1 MKLSEALE
9 LLKYHQE
16 WRLGAHVDQLH
27 PTQVTLA
34 IHTVLVLLANM
45 EEQETYTKQ
54 EFLDAA
60 KLGEVSM
67 IDAKHVVSLLDEAR
81 EKNKI

>member
-1 MKLSEALE
+1 LLLHEVVYLHNTEEGKIYDYYCTPLTQAIDIILLE
-9 LLKYHQE
+9 D
-16 WRLGAHVDQLH
+16 R
-27 PTQVTLA
+27 
-34 IHTVLVLLANM
+34 
-45 EEQETYTKQ
+45 YTKR

-67 IDAKHVVSLLDEAR
+67 IDAKHVVSLLDEVR